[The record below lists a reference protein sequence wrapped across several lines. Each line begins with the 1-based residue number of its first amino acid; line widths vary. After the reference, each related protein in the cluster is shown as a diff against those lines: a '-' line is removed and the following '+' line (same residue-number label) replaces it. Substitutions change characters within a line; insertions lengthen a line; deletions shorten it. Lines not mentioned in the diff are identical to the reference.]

1 MQRIKK
7 NIIATFF
14 SLLLISSLSAVP
26 ACAAVGGPNLKVT
39 IVETNPYPAKIGEY
53 LTLTVQVENI
63 GGDKADNVDIE
74 IISSFCRQKC
84 TERGTFY

>member
-1 MQRIKK
+1 MTKIK
-7 NIIATFF
+7 NSLIPLVV
-14 SLLLISSLSAVP
+14 SLLLVSSLFAVP
-26 ACAAVGGPNLKVT
+26 SSAAVGGPNLKVT

-74 IISSFCRQKC
+74 IVPQ
-84 TERGTFY
+84 Y

>member
-1 MQRIKK
+1 MQMIKK

-14 SLLLISSLSAVP
+14 SLLLISSLFAVP
-26 ACAAVGGPNLKVT
+26 ACAAVGGANLKVT

-74 IISSFCRQKC
+74 IVPQYPFSLDSQANAV
-84 TERGTFY
+84 